1 MAGSDSDIYSG
12 VYSVCVAGSQVAE
25 AVDVLRGAGI
35 SEATDR
41 LMTSGN
47 HNPQSPANAACMA
60 GCNGLERCA
69 RQVSE

>member
-1 MAGSDSDIYSG
+1 MGGSGSG
-12 VYSVCVAGSQVAE
+12 VYPVCVSCLMGLQVAE

-47 HNPQSPANAACMA
+47 YNPQSP
-60 GCNGLERCA
+60 
-69 RQVSE
+69 RQCWLHGYLQWLGAVLAKRE